1 MTKLRI
7 CAIGVC
13 PHCLRIRGLTK
24 HHIFPKRFFG
34 NGNGNRS
41 SLLLCEEC
49 HDFIEK
55 IIPHSIKLTKRQYI
69 ELHRFFLKGESYG
82 GLSIRVRRYCRNR
95 LSYKNKKRVAKFAR
109 GINWIVL
116 QQLVLLKHR
125 QLHRRCFLFV
135 QLLLPLKFPFLLG
148 LLFLTQ
154 LF

>member
-41 SLLLCEEC
+41 KLLLCEEC

-55 IIPHSIKLTKRQYI
+55 IIPYSIKFTKGQYI
-69 ELHRFFLKGESYG
+69 ELHRFFLKGEGYEE
-82 GLSIRVRRYCRNR
+82 LSIRVRIYSRKRVN
-95 LSYKNKKRVAKFAR
+95 YKNNNRVSKFAQ
-109 GINWIVL
+109 GIN
-116 QQLVLLKHR
+116 
-125 QLHRRCFLFV
+125 
-135 QLLLPLKFPFLLG
+135 
-148 LLFLTQ
+148 
-154 LF
+154 